1 MFRRRSGTADVTVY
15 VDDIPHEAI
24 AGDSVASLLLTTSQ
38 PEHRTSVI
46 SGSPRAPYCLMGV
59 CFECL
64 VEIDG
69 NPYQRACL
77 VPLAHGMRIRRQ
89 RIVQEQAWW

>member
-1 MFRRRSGTADVTVY
+1 LFKRRSGTADVVVY
-15 VDDIPHEAI
+15 VDDIPHDAI

-38 PEHRTSVI
+38 PEHRASVI
-46 SGSPRAPYCLMGV
+46 SGTPRAPYCMMGV

-69 NPYQRACL
+69 KPYQRACL

-89 RIVQEQAWW
+89 CIVQEEAWW

>member
-1 MFRRRSGTADVTVY
+1 MFRRRSGKADVTVY
-15 VDDIPHEAI
+15 VDDIPHGAVG
-24 AGDSVASLLLTTSQ
+24 GDSVASLLLTTSQ

-69 NPYQRACL
+69 KPYQRACL
-77 VPLAHGMRIRRQ
+77 VPIAQGMRIRRQ
-89 RIVQEQAWW
+89 RIVQEEAWS